1 MLNICRLWTTRHFP
15 ISAAGRALDHQSIH
29 PLTSTGFSLDHPFHK
44 ELYDHIKEQASC
56 RELIKMGSLHVSI
69 PEPDPDDAKIV
80 EVIQAEFQKI
90 GEQDESPNGNKD

>member
-1 MLNICRLWTTRHFP
+1 MDYSSLPHFCRREGSGSSKH
-15 ISAAGRALDHQSIH
+15 S
-29 PLTSTGFSLDHPFHK
+29 STDVDNRFSLDHPFHK
-44 ELYDHIKEQASC
+44 ELYDHIKEQVSC